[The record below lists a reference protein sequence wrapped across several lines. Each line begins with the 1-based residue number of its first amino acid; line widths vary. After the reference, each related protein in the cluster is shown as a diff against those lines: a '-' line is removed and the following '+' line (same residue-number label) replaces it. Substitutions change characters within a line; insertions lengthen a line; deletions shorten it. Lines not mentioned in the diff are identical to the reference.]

1 MRAAVIA
8 AFLVALTTGSYLFG
22 RHHGRNS
29 EELKNA
35 RAEISEMQQTLQEFK
50 TRQTNDAVSLA
61 ELRVAESRARDEYE
75 WMRSQLAILESR
87 ASKNNASGSCIR
99 FQRLAVE
106 KEQLLNEAQRGL
118 EFCYKNHR

>member
-1 MRAAVIA
+1 MVVSAY
-8 AFLVALTTGSYLFG
+8 FYGYHQGQNT
-22 RHHGRNS
+22 
-29 EELKNA
+29 EELKHA
-35 RAEISEMQQTLQEFK
+35 RTQITTLTAALEEHKAQQSA
-50 TRQTNDAVSLA
+50 DAVALA

-75 WMRSQLAILESR
+75 WMRGQLAILESR

-118 EFCYKNHR
+118 EFCYKNHK